1 MDGSIVVIV
10 LAVAFVMGI
19 VAGNLSNHPSTEG
32 MFWLGF
38 FLGPIGIL
46 IAVVAGIGHPLK
58 PPLQPLPPPPPEPVR
73 RRHPV
78 IKPPMS
84 EVR

>member
-1 MDGSIVVIV
+1 MDESLLVIL
-10 LAVAFVMGI
+10 LAFAVVMGI
-19 VAGNLSNHPSTEG
+19 VAANLSNHPSAEG
-32 MFWLGF
+32 MFMLGF

-46 IAVVAGIGHPLK
+46 IAVVAGVGHSPK
-58 PPLQPLPPPPPEPVR
+58 QRQQPMPQPARQPVR

>member
-1 MDGSIVVIV
+1 MDGSVIVIV

-19 VAGNLSNHPSTEG
+19 VAGNLSNHPSADG

-46 IAVVAGIGHPLK
+46 IAVVAGLGY
-58 PPLQPLPPPPPEPVR
+58 PPKQQPMPQPRQPVR

-84 EVR
+84 EVI